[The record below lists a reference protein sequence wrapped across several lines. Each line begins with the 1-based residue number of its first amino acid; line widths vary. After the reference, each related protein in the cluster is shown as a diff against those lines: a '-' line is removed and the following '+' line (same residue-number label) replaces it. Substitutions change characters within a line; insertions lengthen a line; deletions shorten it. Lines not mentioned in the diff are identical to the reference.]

1 MRTLRDGLMV
11 LVLVVGAS
19 ATLAQAQNNAQACVR
34 LYEDRGRSGT
44 LDAGEP
50 FITKDVGVNLAND
63 QGIIIKTA
71 LVDDSPQASSGLVCF
86 TQLEAG
92 QYTVS
97 VASAAYSPTTDSVFV
112 TAVGESAVPLVF
124 DVGMERITTS
134 LPTPEG
140 GTGVL
145 TPSQARNALERVF
158 VAGIGSLF
166 AVVVFAAIG
175 AVLYVTILR
184 PRVRAAKATPSYA
197 PYSYARPD
205 TGVYT
210 RPPTGT
216 TPPVTPAAAPIEPAP
231 LPPMDESYDE
241 DTGSYR
247 PV

>member
-1 MRTLRDGLMV
+1 MRIKQWLIV
-11 LVLVVGAS
+11 ASVVMGG
-19 ATLAQAQNNAQACVR
+19 TLATFAQATNNAQACVR

-63 QGIIIKTA
+63 LGVIIRTA
-71 LVDDSPQASSGLVCF
+71 LVDDSAQASSGLVCF

-92 QYTVS
+92 QYTIS
-97 VASAAYSPTTDSVFV
+97 VASAAYSATTDSVFV

-134 LPTPEG
+134 LPTPQTTT
-140 GTGVL
+140 GTL
-145 TPSQARNALERVF
+145 SPAQTRNTLERVF

-175 AVLYVTILR
+175 ALLYVLILR
-184 PRVRAAKATPSYA
+184 PRVRAAKPAYA
-197 PYSYARPD
+197 PYPYARPD
-205 TGVYT
+205 TGVYS
-210 RPPTGT
+210 RPPTGS
-216 TPPVTPAAAPIEPAP
+216 TPPVVPPAPASEAAP
-231 LPPMDESYDE
+231 LPPIEDSYDE